1 MMKRLLSV
9 VMVLGLLALPV
20 AMIGCEEKPAANT
33 PAAPAN
39 ADKPK

>member
-1 MMKRLLSV
+1 MAKRVLSV

-33 PAAPAN
+33 PAAAPAG
-39 ADKPK
+39 DKK